1 MKLLKSS
8 DLKTEIMKLINFT
21 NIEKEVLKNVTNLKT
36 QENLIKDYDVYY
48 LSVKDILREGSKAVL
63 ILFLI
68 ALTFYKSKII
78 FILFLPMCFIY
89 PFLTKKDLIDK
100 RKRKLLIE
108 FKDFL
113 RILKTNLEASY
124 SVENSFINSVKE
136 LKMIHGEN
144 SLMLKELLFMIK
156 RLRLSNP
163 IENVFKEFADKTKID
178 TIMDFS
184 EVFIIAKR
192 NGGNIAKII
201 SNTINIINDKIE
213 IELDIEL
220 KTAEKKFE
228 QNIMNLLPFFII
240 LYMNFTSSSFLL
252 PLYTTFVGRL
262 VMTVALVVYY
272 ISYSISKKI
281 LDIEV

>member
-1 MKLLKSS
+1 M
-8 DLKTEIMKLINFT
+8 
-21 NIEKEVLKNVTNLKT
+21 
-36 QENLIKDYDVYY
+36 IKDYDEYF
-48 LSVKDILREGSKAVL
+48 LNIKDLVREASKAVV

-68 ALTFYKSKII
+68 ALTFYRSKII
-78 FILFLPMCFIY
+78 FIIFLPLCFIY
-89 PFLTKKDLIDK
+89 PFFTKGKLVDE

-113 RILKTNLEASY
+113 RIIKTNLEASY
-124 SVENSFINSVKE
+124 SIENSFINSVKE
-136 LKMIHGEN
+136 LKMVHGED
-144 SLMLKELLFMIK
+144 SMMVKELLFMIK
-156 RLRLSNP
+156 RIRLSNP
-163 IENVFKEFADKTKID
+163 IENVFKEFADKTKIE

-184 EVFIIAKR
+184 EVFIIAKK

-220 KTAEKKFE
+220 KTAEKQFE

-252 PLYTTFVGRL
+252 PLYTTFVGRA
-262 VMTVALVVYY
+262 VMTLALVVYY
-272 ISYSISKKI
+272 ISFMISKKI

>member
-1 MKLLKSS
+1 MGTMKS
-8 DLKTEIMKLINFT
+8 INFM
-21 NIEKEVLKNVTNLKT
+21 NIKKEVLKNVTSLKT
-36 QENLIKDYDVYY
+36 QGNLIKDYDEYF
-48 LSVKDILREGSKAVL
+48 LNIKDLVREASKAVI
-63 ILFLI
+63 ILLLI
-68 ALTFYKSKII
+68 ALTFYRSKII
-78 FILFLPMCFIY
+78 FVIFLPLCFIY
-89 PFLTKKDLIDK
+89 PFFTKRKLVDE

-113 RILKTNLEASY
+113 RVIKTNLEASY
-124 SVENSFINSVKE
+124 SIENSFINSVKE
-136 LKMIHGEN
+136 LKMVHGED
-144 SLMLKELLFMIK
+144 SMIVKELLFMIK
-156 RLRLSNP
+156 RIRLSNP
-163 IENVFKEFADKTKID
+163 IENVFKEFADKTKIE

-184 EVFIIAKR
+184 EVFIIAKK

-220 KTAEKKFE
+220 KTAEKQFE

-252 PLYTTFVGRL
+252 PLYTTFVGRA
-262 VMTVALVVYY
+262 VMTLALVVYY
-272 ISYSISKKI
+272 ISFMISKKI